1 MPTIGNVAPSDLKR
15 FIGDATAMFDDPDAA
30 AREAFQTAAAI
41 ISLGDA
47 AGSNLAE
54 FADYLG
60 WTLDQTQALASK
72 GVVFRT
78 SPPPTLRSLIAAGHD
93 SQVQAYS
100 VFLVQVTRLACLQF
114 AAADA
119 GAARAASAIAA
130 TVTRAAP
137 VSNTQ
142 LEPAAAPTSATDPAP
157 ERGPDT
163 TAVGEALDD
172 LERLVGLE
180 DAKREINQ
188 QVQLIRIA
196 QMREKAGLRNP
207 TVSRHLV
214 FVGNPGT
221 GKTTVA
227 RIVGR
232 IYSALGVVSDGHLVE
247 VDASGLVAGY
257 VGQTAIKTKEQ
268 ITSALGG
275 ILFIDE
281 AYGLTRNDFGVEAID
296 TLVKGMEDHRD
307 DLVLIVAG
315 YPDNMRTFIAANP
328 GLESR
333 FPTTI
338 TFADYTPD
346 ELHRIL
352 QRMCEDSDYVLAEG
366 IDDQVRALFA
376 GLAARPDFG
385 NARTV
390 RNIFEAAVR
399 AHAWRLRDMSEV
411 SVEQMRTLTLEDLA
425 AAADASG

>member
-1 MPTIGNVAPSDLKR
+1 M
-15 FIGDATAMFDDPDAA
+15 
-30 AREAFQTAAAI
+30 
-41 ISLGDA
+41 
-47 AGSNLAE
+47 
-54 FADYLG
+54 
-60 WTLDQTQALASK
+60 
-72 GVVFRT
+72 
-78 SPPPTLRSLIAAGHD
+78 
-93 SQVQAYS
+93 
-100 VFLVQVTRLACLQF
+100 
-114 AAADA
+114 
-119 GAARAASAIAA
+119 
-130 TVTRAAP
+130 
-137 VSNTQ
+137 
-142 LEPAAAPTSATDPAP
+142 
-157 ERGPDT
+157 
-163 TAVGEALDD
+163 GEALDD

-232 IYSALGVVSDGHLVE
+232 IYSALGVVADGHLVE

-257 VGQTAIKTKEQ
+257 VGQTAIKTQEQ

-315 YPDNMRTFIAANP
+315 YPENMRTFISANP

-338 TFADYTPD
+338 TFADYTAQ
-346 ELHRIL
+346 ELLRIL
-352 QRMCEDSDYVLAEG
+352 VRMCEDSDYVLVAG
-366 IDDQVRALFA
+366 IEDQARSLFA
-376 GLAARPDFG
+376 DLATRPDFG

-390 RNIFEAAVR
+390 RNVFEAAVR
-399 AHAWRLRDMSEV
+399 EHAWRLRDVADV
-411 SVEQMRTLTLEDLA
+411 SVEQMRTLTLDDLTA
-425 AAADASG
+425 GARGPE

>member
-1 MPTIGNVAPSDLKR
+1 VADSPAPDLKR
-15 FIGDATAMFDDPDAA
+15 FVSDASAMFDDPDAA
-30 AREAFQTAAAI
+30 AREAFQIAAAI

-47 AGSNLAE
+47 AATGLAQ
-54 FADYLG
+54 FAQYLG
-60 WTLDQTQALASK
+60 WTVPETRALAK
-72 GVVFRT
+72 QGTVFRT
-78 SPPPTLRSLIAAGHD
+78 SPPPTLRALIAAGHR

-100 VFLVQVTRLACLQF
+100 LFLVQITRLACMQF
-114 AAADA
+114 AVADA

-130 TVTRAAP
+130 TVTRTAP

-142 LEPAAAPTSATDPAP
+142 LEPTPAVTTQITP
-157 ERGPDT
+157 ERGPDA

-232 IYSALGVVSDGHLVE
+232 IYSALGVVADGHLVE

-257 VGQTAIKTKEQ
+257 VGQTAIKTQEQ

-315 YPDNMRTFIAANP
+315 YPENMRTFISANP

-338 TFADYTPD
+338 TFADYTAQ
-346 ELHRIL
+346 ELLRIL
-352 QRMCEDSDYVLAEG
+352 VRMCEDSDYVLVAG
-366 IDDQVRALFA
+366 IEDQARSLFA
-376 GLAARPDFG
+376 DLATRPDFG

-390 RNIFEAAVR
+390 RNVFEAAVR
-399 AHAWRLRDMSEV
+399 EHAWRLRDVADV
-411 SVEQMRTLTLEDLA
+411 SVEQMRTLTLDDLTA
-425 AAADASG
+425 GARGPE

>member
-1 MPTIGNVAPSDLKR
+1 VAASPVQDLKQ
-15 FIGDATAMFDDPDAA
+15 FIAHSTGMFDDPHAA

-41 ISLGDA
+41 VSLGDDA
-47 AGSNLAE
+47 RTNLKALAG
-54 FADYLG
+54 YLG
-60 WTLDQTQALASK
+60 WSPEETSALAVQ
-72 GVVFRT
+72 GTVFRT
-78 SPPPTLRSLIAAGHD
+78 SPPPMLRALIAAGHR

-100 VFLVQVTRLACLQF
+100 LFLVQVTRLACLQF

-130 TVTRAAP
+130 TVTRTAP
-137 VSNTQ
+137 VSNTE
-142 LEPAAAPTSATDPAP
+142 LEPTLTADAPAQASPQ
-157 ERGPDT
+157 RGPDT

-196 QMREKAGLRNP
+196 QVRQKAGLRNP

-232 IYSALGVVSDGHLVE
+232 IYSALGVVADGHLVE

-268 ITSALGG
+268 ITAALGG

-328 GLESR
+328 GLDSR

-346 ELHRIL
+346 ELLRIL
-352 QRMCEDSDYVLAEG
+352 QRMCEDSDYILAPG
-366 IDDQVRALFA
+366 IEAQVRTLFA
-376 GLAARPDFG
+376 EHAARPDFG

-390 RNIFEAAVR
+390 RNTFEAAVR
-399 AHAWRLRDMSEV
+399 EHAWRLREV
-411 SVEQMRTLTLEDLA
+411 TEVTVEQMRTLTFDDIA
-425 AAADASG
+425 AGAGASD